1 MAAHRSG
8 EQHLMYDGPSVDAPS
23 AAGGPTPQD
32 MREAR
37 GIPAPRGSRYAVPA
51 EPPPPPR
58 PLPPSVRFKAVD
70 GLRGLAIASVLL
82 YHTNWFQ
89 NGLFGVDAFFVLSG
103 FLVTLVLIRE
113 LDRTDGIALG
123 VFYRRRA
130 KRLLPGLLVTVL
142 AVVLVSALL
151 SPLKDV
157 KELRPQALAALAQVA
172 NWAQLERGDAY
183 WQHFAGIDPLAA
195 MWSLSITEQFYVVWP
210 LLLLLIHAACRRS
223 LKAAGIVTGVLFAGA
238 AAVAP
243 LMWNGSNSDRL
254 YLGTE
259 SRAVG
264 FAAGATAA
272 FVVYLRLRRRA
283 QDGADAGPRSQRRS
297 LARSGP
303 AGTVL
308 LTLLGTV
315 ALGGLVL
322 AGLGVD
328 NYHQPWL
335 YQGGLAGVAV
345 LSAVLAASLCHDRG
359 PLVRVLSLPPLRLT
373 GTISYS
379 LYLVHLPVYWLLQR
393 FVDDITPPLL
403 LAVGAPVSWALAW
416 LLHTGTERLRVL
428 RWRPFPTIPLL
439 AATALTATA
448 GAWYLPAWV
457 EHDMRSGSA
466 DKPLVLALGDSFSE
480 DLATGLYRHGDRF
493 RVVDGGISGC
503 GVFGSE
509 KVRGTSRVEFDTTDE
524 CRDRTALWAKS
535 LDGVQAKAVVLHL
548 GWDAAEQYLD
558 GSWLN
563 PCDEDYRTRYTAQLT
578 QAMDLVRERA
588 HDARVLLMNERV
600 QNGAID
606 KTWGTCYN
614 QQVGDFVKAS
624 GGAVQLLD
632 LNAFYCPGG
641 SCVWKDRD
649 GHLVSPATDGVHLTP
664 AGMRLVT
671 PWLERQIADALAG
684 VRPTG
689 GPQDAAQAPQSTPSA
704 PATPTAPAVPTE
716 QAAPTDQPSP
726 SHSATPSRRPTT
738 TPPRKPTTSPS
749 RAATQ
754 PAATSGTA

>member
-1 MAAHRSG
+1 
-8 EQHLMYDGPSVDAPS
+8 MYDGPSLGAPS
-23 AAGGPTPQD
+23 TASGPTLQD

-37 GIPAPRGSRYAVPA
+37 GIPDPRGSRYAIPA
-51 EPPPPPR
+51 EPPKPR
-58 PLPPSVRFKAVD
+58 HPVPPSVRFDAVD

-130 KRLLPGLLVTVL
+130 KRLLPGLLATVL
-142 AVVLVSALL
+142 MVVVLSALF

-157 KELRPQALAALAQVA
+157 RDLRPQALAALAQVA

-210 LLLLLIHAACRRS
+210 LLLLIIYAVCRRS
-223 LKAAGIVTGVLFAGA
+223 LAAAGAVTAVLFAGA

-243 LMWNGSNSDRL
+243 LMWTGSNSDRL

-283 QDGADAGPRSQRRS
+283 REAGESGSRSERRSQ
-297 LARSGP
+297 ARSGP
-303 AGTVL
+303 AGTAVL
-308 LTLLGTV
+308 TGLGTV
-315 ALGGLVL
+315 ALGGLVWASL
-322 AGLGVD
+322 SVD
-328 NYHQPWL
+328 NYHESWL
-335 YQGGLAGVAV
+335 YQGGLAGVAA
-345 LSAVLAASLCHDRG
+345 LAAVLAASLCHDRG
-359 PLVRVLSLPPLRLT
+359 PLVWLLSLAPLRLT

-379 LYLVHLPVYWLLQR
+379 LYLLHLPVYWMLQR
-393 FVDDITPPLL
+393 FVDDISPQLL
-403 LAVGAPVSWALAW
+403 LAIGAPVSWVLAW
-416 LLHTGTERLRVL
+416 LLHTGTEKVRVL
-428 RWRPFPTIPLL
+428 RWRPWPTIPLL
-439 AATALTATA
+439 MAATLTATA
-448 GAWYLPAWV
+448 GAWFLPAWV
-457 EHDMRSGSA
+457 EHDMRSGS
-466 DKPLVLALGDSFSE
+466 DTKPLVLALGDSFSE
-480 DLATGLYRHGDRF
+480 DLATGLYRHGDRY
-493 RVVDGGISGC
+493 RVIDGGISGC

-509 KVRGTSRVEFDTTDE
+509 KVRGTSKVEFDTSDD
-524 CRDRTALWAKS
+524 CRDRTALWS
-535 LDGVQAKAVVLHL
+535 RQLDGATAKAVVLHL

-558 GSWLN
+558 GTWLN
-563 PCDEDYRTRYTAQLT
+563 PCDEDYRNHYTAQL
-578 QAMDLVRERA
+578 ARAVDLVRERG
-588 HDARVLLMNERV
+588 HGARVLLMNERV

-614 QQVGDFVKAS
+614 QQIADFVKAS
-624 GGAVQLLD
+624 AGSVHLVD

-641 SCVWKDRD
+641 TCLWKDRE

-671 PWLERQIADALAG
+671 PWLEKQISDVLASAPDA
-684 VRPTG
+684 P
-689 GPQDAAQAPQSTPSA
+689 APQPA
-704 PATPTAPAVPTE
+704 PTTAAPPQAGPADPAPATEQPAPAATPTASHQPTPK
-716 QAAPTDQPSP
+716 PTAS
-726 SHSATPSRRPTT
+726 
-738 TPPRKPTTSPS
+738 RKPSSSPK
-749 RAATQ
+749 ATQ
-754 PAATSGTA
+754 PAASQPAGAAAGG

>member
-1 MAAHRSG
+1 
-8 EQHLMYDGPSVDAPS
+8 MYDGPGIGAPS
-23 AAGGPTPQD
+23 AASGPTLQD

-37 GIPAPRGSRYAVPA
+37 GIPAPRGSRYAIPA
-51 EPPPPPR
+51 EPPAHRR
-58 PLPPSVRFKAVD
+58 PVPPSVRFKAVD

-142 AVVLVSALL
+142 LVVLVSALL

-210 LLLLLIHAACRRS
+210 LLLLLIYAVCRRS

-264 FAAGATAA
+264 FAAGAAAA
-272 FVVYLRLRRRA
+272 FVVYLRLRRTVQEGPESGSRA
-283 QDGADAGPRSQRRS
+283 QRRS
-297 LARSGP
+297 PGRPG
-303 AGTVL
+303 AGSTVL
-308 LTLLGTV
+308 PTVVGTL
-315 ALGGLVL
+315 ALGGLVWASL
-322 AGLGVD
+322 SVD
-328 NYHQPWL
+328 NYHEPWL
-335 YQGGLAGVAV
+335 YRGGLAGVAV

-359 PLVRVLSLPPLRLT
+359 PLVRLLALPPLRLT

-379 LYLVHLPVYWLLQR
+379 LYLLHLPVYWLLQR
-393 FVDDITPPLL
+393 FVDDISPALL
-403 LAVGAPVSWALAW
+403 LAIGAPVSWVLAW

-428 RWRPFPTIPLL
+428 RWRPLPTIPLL
-439 AATALTATA
+439 AAAALTATA

-457 EHDMRSGSA
+457 EHDMRGGPA

-509 KVRGTSRVEFDTTDE
+509 KVRGTSRVEFDTTDD

-535 LDGVQAKAVVLHL
+535 LDGVQAQAVVLHL

-578 QAMDLVRERA
+578 QATDLVRERA
-588 HDARVLLMNERV
+588 HGARVLLMNERV
-600 QNGAID
+600 QNGAIS
-606 KTWGTCYN
+606 KAWGTCYN

-641 SCVWKDRD
+641 NCLWKDRD

-671 PWLERQIADALAG
+671 PWLEQQIADALAG
-684 VRPTG
+684 VRP
-689 GPQDAAQAPQSTPSA
+689 PDAPAPQPTPTA
-704 PATPTAPAVPTE
+704 PATPTAPPATE
-716 QAAPTDQPSP
+716 QATPTEQPSP
-726 SHSATPSRRPTT
+726 SHSTTPSRKPTT
-738 TPPRKPTTSPS
+738 TPSRKPTTGPS
-749 RAATQ
+749 RAATPPAGQ
-754 PAATSGTA
+754 PAAASGTA